1 MKEIDCKTQKMI
13 ELLIERK
20 TLSELEKMQ
29 KEYGETVSVLRLLGT
44 PADDET
50 QNKQNK
56 LFFVERCVRLAV
68 EYLKSMPQ
76 A

>member
-20 TLSELEKMQ
+20 TLPELEKMQ

>member
-1 MKEIDCKTQKMI
+1 MKEVDCKTQKMI
-13 ELLIERK
+13 KLLIERK
-20 TLSELEKMQ
+20 TLSELEKIK
-29 KEYGETVSVLRLLGT
+29 KEYGKTVSVLRLLGT

-50 QNKQNK
+50 QQKQDK

>member
-1 MKEIDCKTQKMI
+1 MKEMNCKTQKMI
-13 ELLIERK
+13 KLLIERK
-20 TLSELEKMQ
+20 TLPELEKME

-44 PADDET
+44 PADNET
-50 QNKQNK
+50 QQKQDN